1 MDFWTKVELGVN
13 LFLNAVMIEGI
24 GSYYAYKNANK
35 QISDKA
41 TNIGLIYFIIGLILV
56 LSDYM
61 FKPLQLL
68 FLPDTTLLKIFISDS
83 SISFWAIIIE
93 RIILMSYISNIMVEE
108 EVIDFHID
116 YLNKKKEKEAAALD
130 RDLSFE
136 EITTKKTA
144 DNCDSCFT
152 SNKVY
157 DDDSEHEWREQEML
171 EQQQRIA
178 DELERMRENQEAEL
192 RRMEEERK
200 YKRVEYREEH
210 GYEPNW

>member
-13 LFLNAVMIEGI
+13 LFLNAAMIEGI

-35 QISDKA
+35 QILDKA

-83 SISFWAIIIE
+83 SISFGAIIIE
-93 RIILMSYISNIMVEE
+93 RIVLMSYISNIMVEE
-108 EVIDFHID
+108 EVIDMNID
-116 YLNKKKEKEAAALD
+116 YINRIKEKEASALD